1 MKQPFSQ
8 VLEKTIFPDL
18 GLKHSYVNVPKT
30 QMQNYAFGYNQEN
43 QPIRVNPGPLDAP
56 AYGVKSTLPDML
68 SFIHANLNP
77 QKYPANI
84 QRAINETHQG
94 RYQVNS
100 MYQALGWEE
109 FAYPATLQTLLDSNS
124 EQIVMKPN
132 KVTAISKEP
141 SFKMY
146 HKTGSTNG
154 FGTYVVFIPKDNI
167 GLVMLTNKRIPNEER
182 IKVAYAVLN
191 AIKK

>member
-1 MKQPFSQ
+1 
-8 VLEKTIFPDL
+8 
-18 GLKHSYVNVPKT
+18 
-30 QMQNYAFGYNQEN
+30 MQNYAFGYNQEN

-132 KVTAISKEP
+132 KVTAIQKNLHLRCTTKLVQPMVSEP
-141 SFKMY
+141 MSYLFLK
-146 HKTGSTNG
+146 
-154 FGTYVVFIPKDNI
+154 II
-167 GLVMLTNKRIPNEER
+167 LV
-182 IKVAYAVLN
+182 
-191 AIKK
+191 